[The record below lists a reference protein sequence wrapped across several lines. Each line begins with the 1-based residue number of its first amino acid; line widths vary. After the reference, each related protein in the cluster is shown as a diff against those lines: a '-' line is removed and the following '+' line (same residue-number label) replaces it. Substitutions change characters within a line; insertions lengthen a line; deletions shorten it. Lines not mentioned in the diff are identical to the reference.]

1 MASTLVGVVGGVD
14 YCMDMPRAAVSIV
27 LATWMLCGCSDRAD
41 CVRAAA
47 PHLQQFEELK
57 RRSHKLI
64 EFRTDLEQRRAI
76 AKAFAGDEHSLPTR
90 LRPLFDRMRQER
102 AVVTDK
108 EVAQREASFWRMF
121 DVAFIDTDRVLQA
134 ELAYVEEDESITA
147 FRHPREREVPAGL
160 RWHGLRQPR
169 TFCALAECLVE
180 DGTES
185 CVLVQLRPRG
195 YAGSAGLT
203 VGFEREP

>member
-1 MASTLVGVVGGVD
+1 MQ
-14 YCMDMPRAAVSIV
+14 RAAVSIV
-27 LATWMLCGCSDRAD
+27 FAACVLFGCSDRAG
-41 CVRAAA
+41 CTRAAA

-57 RRSHKLI
+57 RRSQKLI
-64 EFRTDLEQRRAI
+64 EFRSDLEQRRAI
-76 AKAFAGDEHSLPTR
+76 AKAFAGDEDSLPIG
-90 LRPLFDRMRQER
+90 LQPLFNRMRQER
-102 AVVTDK
+102 AVVTEK
-108 EVAQREASFWRMF
+108 EVAEREASFWRMF
-121 DVAFIDTDRVLQA
+121 DAAFIDTEDVLQA
-134 ELAYVEEDESITA
+134 ELARVEEDGSITA

-185 CVLVQLRPRG
+185 CVLVQIRPRG